1 MKTAISTAAGFAV
14 EFAGGRRLYVCTPG
28 AEGYDEAVALARS
41 EGAVEV
47 GHDGDLERGG
57 DRTLCWASEADA
69 RDDDGARALCKIKTH
84 DLG

>member
-1 MKTAISTAAGFAV
+1 MKTAVNTAAGFAV
-14 EFAGGRRLYVCTPG
+14 EFSNGRKLCVHTPG
-28 AEGYDEAVALARS
+28 VEGYDEAVALARS

-69 RDDDGARALCKIKTH
+69 RDDDGARALCKIIGNY
-84 DLG
+84 DV